1 MAADGST
8 YAWGHGASGK
18 LGDNSTT
25 NRSTPIKVV
34 GVGGVGDL
42 SLPVE
47 LTSFEL
53 LDIRNDGITLQWI
66 TESEKNNLG
75 FNLDRKTPIADWI
88 QIATYVTHPALQGQG
103 SVSHQTIYTF
113 TDNTFQENETY
124 DYRLSDVD
132 YDGNVKYHN
141 LQLMGVSS
149 SNFPDKFVLY
159 PNHPNPFNPITTLE
173 FELPKTSFVNLMI
186 YDIIGNIV
194 KQLVNNDLSSGRK
207 SVQWDA
213 TNNQGQPVSAG
224 VYLYTIQA
232 GDFVDAKKMILLK

>member
-1 MAADGST
+1 MDTST
-8 YAWGHGASGK
+8 NAFS
-18 LGDNSTT
+18 
-25 NRSTPIKVV
+25 V
-34 GVGGVGDL
+34 GF
-42 SLPVE
+42 SCYWC
-47 LTSFEL
+47 
-53 LDIRNDGITLQWI
+53 IRNDGITLQWI

-159 PNHPNPFNPITTLE
+159 PNHPNPFEAKACHIFPLLNLI
-173 FELPKTSFVNLMI
+173 FSIEL
-186 YDIIGNIV
+186 
-194 KQLVNNDLSSGRK
+194 
-207 SVQWDA
+207 
-213 TNNQGQPVSAG
+213 
-224 VYLYTIQA
+224 
-232 GDFVDAKKMILLK
+232 